1 MIGRRVALAA
11 GAVVLGAVPVARGV
25 TASSSS
31 SSATFFVTPKVEC
44 VVQTGSTYTAWFGYT
59 NSKSSALT
67 YTAGGLLNF
76 FLPHPKDRGQP
87 STFQPGSHRFQFS
100 VPFTSGHLTWFVAGK
115 SAKASSST
123 PRCSMPQITTE
134 ALDGGTIGAA
144 YGPVVVQATGGIEPR
159 SFAATGLPD
168 GLTIDSE
175 AGAISG
181 TPTEPG
187 TFSVDVTVTDKIGQT
202 ATKNFSLV
210 IEGELLAC
218 GDDTTAGGEGS
229 PSATL
234 TLQAEGCMAPVP
246 VILRVGDREVELVK
260 SESTNTF
267 TMEIAWP
274 AEDNANPV
282 PVSEIDY
289 DGVGGNDAVEVVW
302 CPDFGELPP
311 GQSWC
316 LLEQHTVI
324 VGGGQMQVTELYFGK
339 NDPTWTRR

>member
-67 YTAGGLLNF
+67 YSAGGLLNF

-100 VPFTSGHLTWFVAGK
+100 VPFTSGSLTWFVAGK

-123 PRCSMPQITTE
+123 PRCSQPQITTE
-134 ALDGGTIGAA
+134 SLDGGTIGAA
-144 YGPVVVQATGGIEPR
+144 YSATVASSGGVEPR
-159 SFAATGLPD
+159 SFGATGLPG
-168 GLTIDSE
+168 GLTID
-175 AGAISG
+175 ATTGVISG

-202 ATKNFSLV
+202 ATRNFSLTV
-210 IEGELLAC
+210 EGELLAC
-218 GDDTTAGGEGS
+218 GGTTSAGGEGA
-229 PSATL
+229 PGATL
-234 TLQAEGCMAPVP
+234 TLDAEGCEVAVP
-246 VILRVGDREVELVK
+246 VILRVGDQEVVLVK

-267 TMEIAWP
+267 TMVIAWP
-274 AEDNANPV
+274 AEANANPV
-282 PVSEIDY
+282 PESEIDY
-289 DGVGGNDAVEVVW
+289 DGLGGDDPVEVAW

-316 LLEQHTVI
+316 LVEQKTVI
-324 VGGGQMQVTELYFGK
+324 VGGGMMQVTETYFGK